1 MTKTALADYESKY
14 CTLSVRN
21 FMSKFASPT
30 VFSLITVTNLQLHP
44 EADTQFV
51 LVTGSDTCILA
62 QESVWV
68 FLCLFVF
75 FFSFS
80 SFLLRL
86 IHC

>member
-62 QESVWV
+62 QESVWD
-68 FLCLFVF
+68 CIPAQYGHNNQ
-75 FFSFS
+75 
-80 SFLLRL
+80 L
-86 IHC
+86 IILKDSG